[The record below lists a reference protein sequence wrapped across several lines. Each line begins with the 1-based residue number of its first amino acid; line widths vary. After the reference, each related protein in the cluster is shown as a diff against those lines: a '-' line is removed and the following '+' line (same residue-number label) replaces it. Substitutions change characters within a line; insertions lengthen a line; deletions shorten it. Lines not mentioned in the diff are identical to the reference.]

1 MGSVTVKLPKFGLT
15 MEEATINEW
24 SVAVGDVVAQGQ
36 TIATIESEKV
46 EMELPSP
53 AGGVIAEH
61 LVQPGETV
69 AVGTALAVLV
79 ADADEL
85 AAYESG
91 GS

>member
-1 MGSVTVKLPKFGLT
+1 MGAVTVKLPKFGLT

-24 SVAVGDVVAQGQ
+24 AIAVGEAVAQGQ

-53 AGGVIAEH
+53 AGGLMAQH

-85 AAYESG
+85 AT
-91 GS
+91 

>member
-1 MGSVTVKLPKFGLT
+1 MGAVTVKLPKFGLT
-15 MEEATINEW
+15 MEEATVNEW
-24 SVAVGDVVAQGQ
+24 SVAVGEPVAQSQ

-53 AGGVIAEH
+53 VGGVVAEH

-69 AVGTALAVLV
+69 PVGTPLAVVV

-85 AAYESG
+85 AAYEPRG
-91 GS
+91 G

>member
-1 MGSVTVKLPKFGLT
+1 MKLPKFGLT

-53 AGGVIAEH
+53 AGGLMAEH
-61 LVQPGETV
+61 LVRPGETV

-85 AAYESG
+85 AAYESR